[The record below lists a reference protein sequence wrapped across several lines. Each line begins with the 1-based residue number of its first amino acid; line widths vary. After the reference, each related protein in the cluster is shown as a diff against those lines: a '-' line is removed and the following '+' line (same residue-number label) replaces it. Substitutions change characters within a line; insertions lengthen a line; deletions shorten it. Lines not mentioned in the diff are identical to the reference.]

1 MNDLLLVTGLAI
13 LGLGIVG
20 VVRPLPFLRNN
31 RWLALGVFVAGGV
44 FLTLGMSRSDAGS
57 EPGATRM
64 LLDDYMPEYDVHEIH
79 AIRVH
84 ASPQRIYGAIQAVT
98 IADLGIANGLVVL
111 RSLPALLS
119 GKAPPSRVT
128 SRPLFRLG
136 PNSGFFLLAE
146 EPSRE
151 MVIGFIGKF
160 WKPTGAEW
168 YRCSGPDE
176 FLSFEHPDYAKA
188 AWNLHIDAKAQG
200 WCRLSTETRVLGT
213 DPQAKRKFQ
222 AYWSVVYPGSAYIRR
237 VLLKAI
243 KRRAER
249 S

>member
-1 MNDLLLVTGLAI
+1 MNDLLLVTGLGI
-13 LGLGIVG
+13 LGLGVVAI
-20 VVRPLPFLRNN
+20 VRPLPFLRKS
-31 RWLALGVFVAGGV
+31 RRIGLGILAAGSV
-44 FLTLGMSRSDAGS
+44 LSVLGMSRSDAGS
-57 EPGATRM
+57 EPGAAQM
-64 LLDDYMPEYDVHEIH
+64 LLDDFMPDYDVHEIH

-84 ASPQRIYGAIQAVT
+84 ASPERIYGAIVSVSAS
-98 IADLGIANGLVVL
+98 DLGIANGLVVL
-111 RSLPALLS
+111 RSLPSLLT
-119 GKAPPSRVT
+119 GKAPPSRIT
-128 SRPLFRLG
+128 SRPLFELG
-136 PNSGFFLLAE
+136 PNSSFFLLAE

-151 MVIGFIGKF
+151 MVIGFVGKF
-160 WKPTGAEW
+160 WKATGGDW
-168 YRCSGPDE
+168 YRCSGPEE
-176 FLSFEHPDYAKA
+176 FLNFEQSDYAKA

-213 DPQAKRKFQ
+213 DAGAKRKFQ